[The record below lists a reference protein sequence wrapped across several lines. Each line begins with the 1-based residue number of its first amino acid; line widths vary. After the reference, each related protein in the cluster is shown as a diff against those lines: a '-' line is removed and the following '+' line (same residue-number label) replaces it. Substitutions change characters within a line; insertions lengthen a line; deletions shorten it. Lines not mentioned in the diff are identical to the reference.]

1 MYYIIVD
8 AGTQSLRSI
17 IFDSKGKEVFSSQ
30 KAYTALYN
38 DLEVEQDPRT
48 WKQSLTETLTEVGA
62 FVKEHGL
69 KIESISV
76 TSQRASIIPVN
87 EHGKYLYNAITWQD
101 RRSYKLCDDVQKKM
115 SLKNIYLKTGL
126 RLDSYFSAPKMMWLK
141 QNEFDVYDSAY
152 KIIGVQDYIINLL
165 TGKFVTDHTQAAR
178 TLLMNIE
185 QFTWDDELIDLFEI
199 DKSKLCDLVE
209 PGSIVGTLLPQFA
222 EKSGLN
228 KSIQV
233 IIAGGD
239 QQCAAIGL
247 NVLKP
252 GVVEANTGTG
262 SFILGYSETPKFDD
276 KIRVLCTA
284 SAIPGKWVLE
294 AGILTSGNIYSWF
307 KNNFYDK
314 PNYDTINREVM
325 ESGIGARGVIL
336 IPHFK
341 GSAAPYWNP
350 LSRGMFFNTSL
361 ETKRGDFARAIL
373 EGVSIEMSQNIR
385 LIEDL
390 VGYVEIVNIAGGLT
404 VFDEF
409 NQIQSDVFNKAV
421 AVYESAE
428 ATALG
433 AFISTLVTLGV
444 YKDHQK
450 AYDKLFST
458 VAIKTYHSISSNVH
472 KYISIRKTQK
482 QLYHAINDAQLYNY
496 IKLRNY

>member
-222 EKSGLN
+222 EKSGLKKGDIIQRIDGISISKFSDLKGFLN
-228 KSIQV
+228 TKS
-233 IIAGGD
+233 
-239 QQCAAIGL
+239 
-247 NVLKP
+247 
-252 GVVEANTGTG
+252 
-262 SFILGYSETPKFDD
+262 
-276 KIRVLCTA
+276 
-284 SAIPGKWVLE
+284 
-294 AGILTSGNIYSWF
+294 
-307 KNNFYDK
+307 
-314 PNYDTINREVM
+314 
-325 ESGIGARGVIL
+325 
-336 IPHFK
+336 
-341 GSAAPYWNP
+341 
-350 LSRGMFFNTSL
+350 FN
-361 ETKRGDFARAIL
+361 AIL
-373 EGVSIEMSQNIR
+373 
-385 LIEDL
+385 LLD
-390 VGYVEIVNIAGGLT
+390 
-404 VFDEF
+404 
-409 NQIQSDVFNKAV
+409 
-421 AVYESAE
+421 
-428 ATALG
+428 
-433 AFISTLVTLGV
+433 
-444 YKDHQK
+444 
-450 AYDKLFST
+450 
-458 VAIKTYHSISSNVH
+458 
-472 KYISIRKTQK
+472 
-482 QLYHAINDAQLYNY
+482 
-496 IKLRNY
+496 

>member
-1 MYYIIVD
+1 MYYIIIDV
-8 AGTQSLRSI
+8 GTQSLRSI
-17 IFDSKGKEVFSSQ
+17 IFDIQGKEMFVSQ
-30 KAYTALYN
+30 RAYTAIYN

-48 WKQSLTETLTEVGA
+48 WKKALSETLSEVGA
-62 FVKEHGL
+62 FVKNNSM

-101 RRSYKLCDDVQKKM
+101 RRSYKLCEDVLKKM
-115 SLKNIYLKTGL
+115 SLIDIYHKTGL
-126 RLDSYFSAPKMMWLK
+126 RLDSYFSAPKIMWLK
-141 QNEFDVYDSAY
+141 QNQFDVYSSAY
-152 KIIGVQDYIINLL
+152 KIIGVQDYIIYLL
-165 TGKFVTDHTQAAR
+165 TDKFVTDHTQAAR

-185 QFTWDDELIDLFEI
+185 TFKWDDELIDLFEI
-199 DKSKLCDLVE
+199 DKDKLCDLVE
-209 PGSIVGTLLPQFA
+209 PGTIVGNISNQLSIKT
-222 EKSGLN
+222 GLSN
-228 KSIQV
+228 DIKV

-262 SFILGYSETPKFDD
+262 SFILGYSEKPKFDE

-307 KNNFYDK
+307 KNNFYDQ
-314 PNYDTINREVM
+314 PNYDVINKEVVD
-325 ESGIGARGVIL
+325 SGVGAHGVLL

-350 LSRGMFFNTSL
+350 VSRGMFFNVSL

-373 EGVSIEMSQNIR
+373 EGISIEMSQNIR

-409 NQIQSDVFNKAV
+409 NRIQADVFNKAIT
-421 AVYESAE
+421 VYESAE

-433 AFISTLVTLGV
+433 AFISTLVSTGV
-444 YKDHQK
+444 YENHQI
-450 AYDKLFST
+450 AYDALFT
-458 VAIKTYHSISSNVH
+458 DVAKKTYHSISSNVH
-472 KYISIRKTQK
+472 KYITIRKMQK
-482 QLYHAINDAQLYNY
+482 QLYNAINEAQLYNY
-496 IKLRNY
+496 FKIRTY